1 MLNAAANPLANWI
14 LKDLFVWPQGRMT
27 KAAYLGAL
35 LRILIVYVIAA
46 QLLTLTF
53 PILIGSFIGNSQMDM
68 FVAVKWG
75 QIGAVAAIAFPAW
88 SVFQRRFND
97 IRPDLR
103 EKLMAWSIG
112 FPLILAV
119 LLCLMIVHAV
129 GFGTPLDGFD
139 LSKVRQWFA
148 IMLVG
153 AAFVPGGDVALA
165 SHAAKATKPQPNLF
179 QTATQKAAHESLAAQ
194 TAVKPGGR
202 HLPVSHVDRPKPI
215 PATTFPQV
223 IVRTRS
229 LPQDGRVKPGWFS

>member
-46 QLLTLTF
+46 QLLTLAF
-53 PILIGSFIGNSQMDM
+53 PILVGSFNGNSQMDM

-112 FPLILAV
+112 FPLILAGLIV
-119 LLCLMIVHAV
+119 LMIVHAA

-139 LSKVRQWFA
+139 LSNVRQWFA

-153 AAFVPGGDVALA
+153 AAFVPGGDTVPA
-165 SHAAKATKPQPNLF
+165 SKQTASPAPATF
-179 QTATQKAAHESLAAQ
+179 QTATQKATREALTAQ
-194 TAVKPGGR
+194 IATKSTGR
-202 HLPVSHVDRPKPI
+202 HLPVFQMDRPKPI
-215 PATTFPQV
+215 PATNFPQV
-223 IVRTRS
+223 IVRTRD

>member
-1 MLNAAANPLANWI
+1 MLNAAANPLATWI

-53 PILIGSFIGNSQMDM
+53 PILVGSFIGNSQMDM

-119 LLCLMIVHAV
+119 LLCLMIVHAA

-139 LSKVRQWFA
+139 LSSLRFWFA
-148 IMLVG
+148 VMLVG
-153 AAFVPGGDVALA
+153 AAFVPGGDIVPA
-165 SHAAKATKPQPNLF
+165 SKQAASPAPDLF
-179 QTATQKAAHESLAAQ
+179 QTATQKTTRDTLTELIANK
-194 TAVKPGGR
+194 TAGR